1 MGQNGIPI
9 DSIAYWYILALSVT
23 TAKAIATLR
32 EKMNVSQQAF
42 AGVLEVTVTSVS
54 RYENGREPSDR
65 VLKKL
70 AALAESKELGH
81 LRDIFNAKR
90 RAGIVTRNENLPSA
104 GTQRRVPVQE
114 LAVWYGL
121 LKTEIIKRSRNGE
134 DTSTLEQVCEDL
146 VDYIGNWGPFQ
157 NEQRAIGELVNK
169 GREIYSNVKT
179 K

>member
-1 MGQNGIPI
+1 M
-9 DSIAYWYILALSVT
+9 T

-32 EKMNVSQQAF
+32 EKMDVSQQAF
-42 AGVLEVTVTSVS
+42 ADVLGVTVTSVS

-70 AALAESKELGH
+70 AALAESKELGY
-81 LRDIFNAKR
+81 LRDIFAANR
-90 RAGIVTRNENLPSA
+90 RAAIVTRNENLPSA

-121 LKTEIIKRSRNGE
+121 LKTVMKAIEPTNAAHAQ
-134 DTSTLEQVCEDL
+134 TLEQVCEDL
-146 VDYIGNWGPFQ
+146 VDFIGNWGPFQ
-157 NEQRAIGELVNK
+157 HELRAIGELVNED
-169 GREIYSNVKT
+169 REIQSNVKT